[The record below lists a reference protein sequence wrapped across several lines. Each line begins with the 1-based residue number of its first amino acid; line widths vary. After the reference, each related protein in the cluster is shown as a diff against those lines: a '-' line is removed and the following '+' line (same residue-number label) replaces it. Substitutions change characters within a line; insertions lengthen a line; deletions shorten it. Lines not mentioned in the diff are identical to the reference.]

1 MKEKLILAVTDFPE
15 LYNISTKEH
24 RDIHTKAA
32 AWEIVGA
39 RINTSGEKA
48 KKRWKNLRDTYMRVR
63 KSLKERKSGSAA
75 GGQKTWK
82 YYQIMSFLEP
92 HLKERVTSGNLT
104 ADDLEQEEEI
114 ISTLEPALEEEDCSS
129 VFSHNPDMV
138 SDTSSPSSLDQS
150 FQQPS
155 SIQQTHQ
162 SARGKRKRP
171 ADSFEATILN
181 RLDDIQAQLK
191 QGDEDELYLQ
201 SLLPTFRRLT
211 GARKSMAKVEIMKVL
226 HKIEF
231 GEE

>member
-1 MKEKLILAVTDFPE
+1 MAANMEEKLIVAVTDFPE
-15 LYNISTKEH
+15 LYNTAAKEY
-24 RDIHTKAA
+24 RDIHKKAA
-32 AWEIVGA
+32 AWELVGA
-39 RINTSGEKA
+39 RINTSGKCTLRPLKGEKA
-48 KKRWKNLRDTYMRVR
+48 KKRWKNLRDTYMRVC

-104 ADDLEQEEEI
+104 ADDLQQEEEI
-114 ISTLEPALEEEDCSS
+114 ISTLEP
-129 VFSHNPDMV
+129 
-138 SDTSSPSSLDQS
+138 
-150 FQQPS
+150 
-155 SIQQTHQ
+155 
-162 SARGKRKRP
+162 RP

-181 RLDDIQAQLK
+181 RLDNIQAQLK